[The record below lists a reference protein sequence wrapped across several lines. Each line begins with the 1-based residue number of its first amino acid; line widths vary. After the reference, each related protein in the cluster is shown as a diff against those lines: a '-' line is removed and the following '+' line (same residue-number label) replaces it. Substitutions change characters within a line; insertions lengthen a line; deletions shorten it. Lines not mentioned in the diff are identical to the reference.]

1 MSLIVSEIYDALIEA
16 GSTEE
21 KARAAAA
28 AIPVADQMATKED
41 ITDVKAE
48 MAEFKA
54 EIRQDMADFKAE
66 VRQDMAEFKA
76 EVRQDIAAFKAE
88 VRQDIA
94 DFKAEVNE
102 RFAKNRKAN
111 RRAQLRRLQL
121 DSRCHGHA
129 GHDGEADLL
138 PVGPALFR
146 PVRPERSEVCRAK
159 SKDAISTPAPPPAA
173 S

>member
-21 KARAAAA
+21 KAKAAAA

-102 RFAKNRKAN
+102 RFAKIERQIAVLNFAVFS
-111 RRAQLRRLQL
+111 LI
-121 DSRCHGHA
+121 
-129 GHDGEADLL
+129 
-138 PVGPALFR
+138 PAVMAMLAMMVKLTFF
-146 PVRPERSEVCRAK
+146 P
-159 SKDAISTPAPPPAA
+159 
-173 S
+173 

>member
-21 KARAAAA
+21 KAKAAAA

-102 RFAKNRKAN
+102 RFAKIERQIAVLNFAVFS
-111 RRAQLRRLQL
+111 LI
-121 DSRCHGHA
+121 
-129 GHDGEADLL
+129 
-138 PVGPALFR
+138 PAVMAMLGMMVKLTFF
-146 PVRPERSEVCRAK
+146 P
-159 SKDAISTPAPPPAA
+159 
-173 S
+173 